1 MHCNGLSVLG
11 EHTGVPLTG
20 NLKNSEYDVPLPKL
34 SNSEATVLVRLSC
47 SQPQIFSFSRR
58 LHSWSA
64 TQSPEPQKEARN
76 KILSNYIKEMNGLY
90 LDGGMPWA
98 PWLGGS
104 SFCFAFVECPRVT
117 GDRSGWCL
125 SGST

>member
-20 NLKNSEYDVPLPKL
+20 NLKNSEYDVPLPKP
-34 SNSEATVLVRLSC
+34 SNLEATVLVQLSC
-47 SQPQIFSFSRR
+47 SQPQSFPFSRR
-58 LHSWSA
+58 LRSWSA

-90 LDGGMPWA
+90 LEGACPGL
-98 PWLGGS
+98 LGLEG
-104 SFCFAFVECPRVT
+104 AVFV
-117 GDRSGWCL
+117 L
-125 SGST
+125 LL